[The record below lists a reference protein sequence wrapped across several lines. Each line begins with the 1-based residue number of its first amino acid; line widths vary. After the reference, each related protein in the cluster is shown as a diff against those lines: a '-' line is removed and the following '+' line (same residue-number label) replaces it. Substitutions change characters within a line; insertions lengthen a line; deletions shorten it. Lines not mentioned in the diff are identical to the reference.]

1 MEDILLDLL
10 SSNLIFIL
18 IAILVFVIIFK
29 GVRIVPQS
37 EQHVVERFGRLRSV
51 LGPGINLIVPFLDVV
66 AHKISILERQL
77 PTASQDAI
85 TKDNEIGRAHV

>member
-66 AHKISILERQL
+66 AHKRSEERRVGKECRSRWS
-77 PTASQDAI
+77 PY
-85 TKDNEIGRAHV
+85 H